1 MDISLQVKQIAERIR
16 GLRLDLDISAEKM
29 AEVCDTTVEDY
40 LAHENGQ
47 TDFSFTFLYKCARF
61 LGVDITE
68 LITGDR
74 PTLGFYTVVK
84 KNEGLPIERRKGFK
98 YQHLAYLMKDKISE
112 PFLVTAK
119 YEGEVDDDKIAL
131 STHKGQEFDYILKGR
146 LKVRL
151 ENHIEILEEGD
162 CVYYNSEHG
171 HGMVAIDEDCIF
183 LAVVIPENDKN

>member
-1 MDISLQVKQIAERIR
+1 MDISLQVSQIAERIR
-16 GLRLDLDISAEKM
+16 GLRLDLDVSAEKM

-40 LAHENGQ
+40 LLHESGQ
-47 TDFSFTFLYKCARF
+47 VDFSFTFLYKCAKF

-68 LITGDR
+68 LITGDG

-84 KNEGLPIERRKGFK
+84 KGEGLPIERRKGFK
-98 YQHLAYLMKDKISE
+98 YQHLAYLMKDKMSE

-119 YEGEVDDDKIAL
+119 YEGNIPDDKIAL
-131 STHKGQEFDYILKGR
+131 STHKGQEFDYVLKGR

-162 CVYYNSEHG
+162 CVYYNSSYG
-171 HGMVAIDEDCIF
+171 HGMIALDEDCIF
-183 LAVVIPENDKN
+183 LAVVIPEN